1 MKKMTEERK
10 NKMKINLGMVFVYAC
25 GLFTAHTLTKMVYQQ
40 KLNNHKYNSEKFEHF
55 MFGEKDKDN
64 EIIHGLKRKNNL
76 LEMKMR
82 QYERDNELRKEIE
95 EIGREN

>member
-10 NKMKINLGMVFVYAC
+10 NKMKVNAALGFVWAC
-25 GLFTAHTLTKMVYQQ
+25 GLFTAHTLTKIVYKQ
-40 KLNNHKYNSEKFEHF
+40 KLNDLEYNSEKFEHF
-55 MFGEKDKDN
+55 MFEEKDKDN
-64 EIIHGLKRKNNL
+64 EIIHSLERKNNL

-95 EIGREN
+95 KIGR